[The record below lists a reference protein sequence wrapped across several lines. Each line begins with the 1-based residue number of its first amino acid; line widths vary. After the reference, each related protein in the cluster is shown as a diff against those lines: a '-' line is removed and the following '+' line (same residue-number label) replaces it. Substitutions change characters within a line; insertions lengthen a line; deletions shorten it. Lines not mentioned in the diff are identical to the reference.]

1 MYNGARIE
9 KWTEGAILP
18 LPKKG
23 DLGLTSNYRGI
34 TLTSIASKIYN
45 ALLLNRIQPHL
56 ESVLRRNQNG
66 FRKERST
73 VGQILTVRRIMEG
86 VKAKNLPAVLL
97 FVDFSKAFDSIHRG
111 KMRKILLAYGIPPE
125 TVNGIMALYKNSRAL
140 VRSPDGDTELFSI
153 LAGVLQGDTL
163 APFLFIVCL
172 DYILRTSIDNI
183 KENGLILTKS
193 SSPRYA
199 NNLTDADYADDLALF
214 ANSSSEVSAL
224 LHSLENA
231 AKDIGLHVNADKTE
245 YMCFN
250 TQGSLNTIKS
260 EPLKQ
265 VDTFT
270 YLGSNISSSEADV
283 KSRIGKAWG
292 ALDKLNT
299 IWKPSHPKQ
308 MKRRFFR
315 ATVETVLLYGSSAW
329 TLTKNLETKLSGTY
343 TRMLRAA
350 LDVSWKEHPTKNFLY
365 APLPPLTQTIIERRL
380 RFAGHCWRA
389 KQEIISDVLFW
400 QPRHGKRNRGRPE
413 RTYIDQLCADAE
425 LPVEELKVAMM
436 DRSWWCNRVKQFRL
450 TSTR

>member
-1 MYNGARIE
+1 
-9 KWTEGAILP
+9 
-18 LPKKG
+18 
-23 DLGLTSNYRGI
+23 
-34 TLTSIASKIYN
+34 
-45 ALLLNRIQPHL
+45 
-56 ESVLRRNQNG
+56 
-66 FRKERST
+66 
-73 VGQILTVRRIMEG
+73 
-86 VKAKNLPAVLL
+86 
-97 FVDFSKAFDSIHRG
+97 
-111 KMRKILLAYGIPPE
+111 
-125 TVNGIMALYKNSRAL
+125 MALWLYIKNSRAL

-172 DYILRTSIDNI
+172 DYILRTSIDSI

-214 ANSSSEVSAL
+214 ANSSSKANAL

-231 AKDIGLHVNADKTE
+231 AKDGLHVNVDKTE

-270 YLGSNISSSEADV
+270 YMGSNISSSEADV

-315 ATVETVLLYGSSAW
+315 ATVETVLLYGSS
-329 TLTKNLETKLSGTY
+329 G
-343 TRMLRAA
+343 
-350 LDVSWKEHPTKNFLY
+350 
-365 APLPPLTQTIIERRL
+365 
-380 RFAGHCWRA
+380 
-389 KQEIISDVLFW
+389 
-400 QPRHGKRNRGRPE
+400 
-413 RTYIDQLCADAE
+413 
-425 LPVEELKVAMM
+425 
-436 DRSWWCNRVKQFRL
+436 
-450 TSTR
+450 